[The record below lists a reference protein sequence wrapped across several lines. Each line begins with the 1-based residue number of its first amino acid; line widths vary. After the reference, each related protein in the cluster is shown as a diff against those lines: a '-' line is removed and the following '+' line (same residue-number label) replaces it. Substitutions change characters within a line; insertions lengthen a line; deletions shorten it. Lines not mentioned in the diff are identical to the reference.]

1 MSFALRDL
9 DVPVLGAPMAGGPG
23 TPQLAAAVSSAG
35 GLGFLPGGYLSAQ
48 QLAENIAV
56 ARSSTSGPLGVN
68 LFVPQAGVADPVELD
83 RYRAALRELADRYG
97 VEPGDARWDDDDWD
111 AKVELLLDVRPEVVS
126 FTFALPDPAATAR
139 LRAAGIATAMTVT
152 TVEEARVATG
162 FDTLVVQGPEAGGH
176 RGTLDPAV
184 EPSRRPLPEL
194 LTAVVAAVDVPV
206 VAAGGLTDAG
216 AVEVAMRAGAS
227 AVQIGTA
234 LLLADEAGTNPV
246 HRAALHDPGFT
257 RTVVTRSFSGRYA
270 RGLENEFT
278 RHFDPLAPLGYPELH
293 YLTSPIRRAAVAAG
307 DPNGTNLWAG
317 TQFRSAR
324 AASAAEI
331 VRDIGRSAEI

>member
-35 GLGFLPGGYLSAQ
+35 GLGFLPGGYLSAP
-48 QLAENIAV
+48 QLAANIAA

-83 RYRAALRELADRYG
+83 RYRAALGELAGRYG
-97 VEPGDARWDDDDWD
+97 VEPGAARWDDDGWD

-126 FTFALPDPAATAR
+126 FTFALPDPAVTAR
-139 LRAAGIATAMTVT
+139 VRAAGIATAMTVT
-152 TVEEARVATG
+152 TVEEARAATG

-176 RGTLDPAV
+176 RGTHDPAV
-184 EPSRRPLPEL
+184 EPSTQPLAEL
-194 LTAVVAAVDVPV
+194 LAAVIAAVDVPV
-206 VAAGGLTDAG
+206 VAAGGLTDPS
-216 AVEVAMRAGAS
+216 AVAVAMRAGAS
-227 AVQIGTA
+227 AVQVGTA

-246 HRAALHDPGFT
+246 HRAALCGPWFT

-270 RGLENEFT
+270 RGLENGFT
-278 RHFDPLAPLGYPELH
+278 RHFDPLAPLGYPEVH
-293 YLTSPIRRAAVAAG
+293 HLTSPVRRAAVAAG
-307 DPNGTNLWAG
+307 DPHGTNLWAG
-317 TQFRSAR
+317 TGFRGAR
-324 AASAAEI
+324 GLPAAAI
-331 VRDIGRSAEI
+331 VSGLGFG